1 MSADY
6 FAPQG
11 QVLTVNG
18 EDIQAFEFGSAE
30 EADAAAGGVSATGSS
45 IVTTMADGTEMATMI
60 TWAAPPHF
68 CKARKLIVIYVGSDN
83 DVIDA
88 LQDAMGPRF
97 AGGAGARRCPAIRF
111 RQLRPSFLTVV
122 RSTTT

>member
-1 MSADY
+1 
-6 FAPQG
+6 P
-11 QVLTVNG
+11 
-18 EDIQAFEFGSAE
+18 
-30 EADAAAGGVSATGSS
+30 TGDTIRSPL
-45 IVTTMADGTEMATMI
+45 MADGSQTVTSVL
-60 TWAAPPHF
+60 WVAPPHYY
-68 CKARKLIVIYVGSDN
+68 KAGRLIALYVGSDN